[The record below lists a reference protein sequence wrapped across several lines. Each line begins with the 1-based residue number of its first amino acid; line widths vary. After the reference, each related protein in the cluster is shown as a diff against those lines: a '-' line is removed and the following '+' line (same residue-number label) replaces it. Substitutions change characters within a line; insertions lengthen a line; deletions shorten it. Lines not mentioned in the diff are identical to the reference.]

1 MHFAVDEST
10 VGSPPAVQSHAPVPS
25 LVRAWFEI
33 ARRPTRPVIFEWAR
47 LATRRWI
54 IISLLV
60 PLALRYVSQI
70 VTVPLDA
77 ATTAHTSLTW
87 WIQRLVNGLL
97 VSPADYLL
105 SVLATAYLAGYL
117 ARKRTAP
124 IATRFE
130 RALRPYALAQVP
142 FELSAIVFTISLA
155 AFGQMP
161 GPTDNVFLSAGPLL
175 HLVLALGGCGVALAA
190 GVYSLALLVNALSV
204 GSGRSRL
211 MCFVLAAVATILV
224 EVAVSGVA
232 ELVGAPFG
240 LHLWPFAW
248 P

>member
-1 MHFAVDEST
+1 MHFAVDDST
-10 VGSPPAVQSHAPVPS
+10 VGSPPAVQSHAPLPS

-33 ARRPTRPVIFEWAR
+33 ARRPTRPVILEWAR
-47 LATRRWI
+47 LATPRWI

-60 PLALRYVSQI
+60 ALVLDYVSQT
-70 VTVPLDA
+70 VTVLLDA

-87 WIQRLVNGLL
+87 WITHLINGLL
-97 VSPADYLL
+97 VYPVEYLL
-105 SVLATAYLAGYL
+105 GVLVTAYLVGYF

-142 FELSAIVFTISLA
+142 AELSTIVFTISLA

-175 HLVLALGGCGVALAA
+175 HLVLALGGCGVALAV
-190 GVYSLALLVNALSV
+190 GIYSLVLLVNALYV
-204 GSGRSRL
+204 GSGRNRL

-224 EVAVSGVA
+224 EVAISGVA

-240 LHLWPFAW
+240 LHLWPFPW